1 MNSIVISKAN
11 QLARQ
16 LNMDTDGS
24 SLVETL
30 KATAFRGQQVNDQQ
44 MAALMIVAS
53 QYRLNPWT
61 REIYAF
67 PDKGGIV
74 PVVGV
79 DGWARIMNEHPMFDG
94 IEFDQGDEFCTA
106 IVYRKDRGHP
116 VSVTEY
122 LSECKR
128 NTGPWQSHPKRM
140 LRHKAM
146 IQAARLA
153 FGFVGIFDP
162 DEAERITEKHM
173 GTAQRVDEPSPAQA
187 LEKPKQSISNERLDK
202 AVQKIIAGEYTLDQL
217 TANFALTEEQ
227 VDYLG
232 GTGIMPGVAS

>member
-11 QLARQ
+11 QLART
-16 LNMDTDGS
+16 LGMDGEGT
-24 SLVETL
+24 SLVNTL
-30 KATAFRGQQVNDQQ
+30 KATAFRSQTPATDAQ

-79 DGWARIMNEHPMFDG
+79 DGWSRIMNEHPQFDG
-94 IEFDQGDEFCTA
+94 LEFQQSDDSCTA
-106 IVYRKDRGHP
+106 IIYRKDRNHP

-162 DEAERITEKHM
+162 DEAERITEKNA
-173 GTAQRVDEPSPAQA
+173 GTFQQAEVIEAEVVD
-187 LEKPKQSISNERLDK
+187 KPLQSISNERLEK
-202 AVQKIIAGEYTLDQL
+202 AVQKIAAGEYTLDQL
-217 TANFALTEEQ
+217 LANFALEPAQIE
-227 VDYLG
+227 YLESSSV
-232 GTGIMPGVAS
+232 MNPVAA